1 MIKRQVLL
9 SILFCALCAPAY
21 SQTGVYLIE
30 DFESGFFNPDY
41 FLNCQGRMRYQS
53 DMVRYGD
60 LAASFEKRL
69 DDSGKRCEMTFR
81 RPGFF
86 SWGDEHWAGFSF
98 AIPYTI
104 TGFGVMSQHHSVP
117 GPIGDVDWGYS
128 SGANGFII
136 RKSADPTKFAI
147 YLIPPGEESLNHNA
161 SGTTQNPL
169 PGGASNG
176 ANVYYEWPIVHNQW
190 FDVVLNFRY
199 SDGDDGF
206 YKVWINGEMVIDVT
220 GSNVHLHDVAGRLKE
235 KENYMQFGVY
245 PGPDGAGKIFYDEIR
260 LGDETSSYADV
271 APRVQPLG
279 IPSVL
284 TAFDSTATTI
294 SFSWNPSTEYVGVAE
309 YDIYRDG
316 TYVGTVSTNAYTDS
330 LLTQATTYSF
340 TVKARDMLGNE
351 TILSDALNT
360 TTLQEQIIT
369 ISPIPDKFTNSPPFD
384 VEATATSGLL
394 LTYDVSGPAAISD
407 NTITLDGTAGTV
419 EVTVTQAGDSTY
431 GRTSKTTSFE
441 VMLITGLLEDALPNI
456 KIYPIPATD
465 WIKIEGDYSENAM
478 AQIID
483 IMGKQVLFQRLR
495 NNRMSVSSLPEGAY
509 ILNISDKGVAL
520 KAKIIV
526 QR

>member
-1 MIKRQVLL
+1 MKKQVLL
-9 SILFCALCAPAY
+9 SILLCALCVPAY
-21 SQTGVYLIE
+21 SQIGVNFIE
-30 DFESGFFNPDY
+30 DFETGILNPEYNIKCYSGGIKIQTDVVRDGDY
-41 FLNCQGRMRYQS
+41 
-53 DMVRYGD
+53 
-60 LAASFEKRL
+60 AARFVKLPNRDKKCEVAFREP
-69 DDSGKRCEMTFR
+69 GKFYWHEEI
-81 RPGFF
+81 
-86 SWGDEHWAGFSF
+86 WHGFSF
-98 AIPYTI
+98 NLPSP
-104 TGFGVMSQHHSVP
+104 GNGLHKLQQQFGVP
-117 GPIGDVDWGYS
+117 GPIDEPDWNYS
-128 SGANGFII
+128 SGANGLTINLSNN
-136 RKSADPTKFAI
+136 KTKFDI
-147 YLIPPGEESLNHNA
+147 RLIPPGSESLNFYAAATIANPGPTNTSA
-161 SGTTQNPL
+161 GTEIFY
-169 PGGASNG
+169 S
-176 ANVYYEWPIVHNQW
+176 WPIEYNRW
-190 FDVVLNFRY
+190 FDVVMNFRY

-206 YKVWINGEMVIDVT
+206 FKVWVNGVLEIDVT
-220 GSNVHLHDVAGRLKE
+220 GSNVHLHDAVGKLKP
-235 KENYMQFGVY
+235 KEYNLKVGIYSGGEGSGEVY
-245 PGPDGAGKIFYDEIR
+245 YDEIR
-260 LGDETSSYADV
+260 IGDKTSSYDDV
-271 APRVQPLG
+271 APPVQPLQ
-279 IPSVL
+279 IPSAL

-294 SFSWNPSTEYVGVAE
+294 SFNWDPSTEYFGVAE